1 MPNTSATGGY
11 LRPTS
16 VNPYGDALDDVFHDL
31 TAGLTG
37 IAASLI
43 RPRWQPEP
51 PNQPDFSTD
60 WVAFGVTLTDRD
72 RFVYTNHDPTQGIG
86 VDYFE
91 RDESIKVLHSFY
103 GPNGAA
109 MLAAY
114 ANNISVDQNRDAL
127 LVFGI
132 KLVEVGEVTTLPALL
147 KEKWVKRY
155 DCTTTFRRRIRL
167 TFPVLTILASQTT
180 LDNEKY
186 VTAIN
191 VP

>member
-1 MPNTSATGGY
+1 MPNNSSTGGY
-11 LRPTS
+11 ILPS
-16 VNPYGDALDDVFHDL
+16 SGPPYGDTLDDIFHDL

-37 IAASLI
+37 IANSLI

-51 PNQPDFSTD
+51 PNQPDFTTD
-60 WVAFGVTLTDRD
+60 WVAFGLTINDRD
-72 RFVYTNHDPTQGIG
+72 RFVYANHDPTIGNG
-86 VDYFE
+86 VDYVE
-91 RDESIKVLHSFY
+91 RDEQIKVLHSFY
-103 GPNGAA
+103 GPNSSSL
-109 MLAAY
+109 LAAY

-127 LVFGI
+127 MAFGI
-132 KLVEVGEVTTLPALL
+132 KLVEVSEATTLPALL

-167 TFPVLTILASQTT
+167 TFPVFTILSSKTM

-186 VTAIN
+186 VTTIN